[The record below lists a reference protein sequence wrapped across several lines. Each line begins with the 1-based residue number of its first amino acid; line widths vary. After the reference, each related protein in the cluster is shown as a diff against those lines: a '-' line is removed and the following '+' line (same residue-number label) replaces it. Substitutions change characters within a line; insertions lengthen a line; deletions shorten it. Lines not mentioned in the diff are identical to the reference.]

1 MDTSRPPRSRR
12 VGHSRSRARAS
23 YPSCVA
29 AYPHG
34 SRSVVFRLAHTRAFP
49 IGHVTLGLLD
59 RAFELRREFQFV
71 LDQIIKPATDLT
83 KLCLRKFAELAFHL
97 LDFAHMQMIER
108 ILLNFKPGVSQSSLS
123 VFRFLPGNQPRHRGY
138 DVDLRGIENS

>member
-1 MDTSRPPRSRR
+1 
-12 VGHSRSRARAS
+12 
-23 YPSCVA
+23 
-29 AYPHG
+29 
-34 SRSVVFRLAHTRAFP
+34 
-49 IGHVTLGLLD
+49 
-59 RAFELRREFQFV
+59 

-108 ILLNFKPGVSQSSLS
+108 IPLNFKPGVSQSSLS

-138 DVDLRGIENS
+138 DVDFRWYREFVTRNTVSSRMEASQPPRRPPLPAFVRLSPGLRRGKQQPLMHRSLLRQAKLAPARQERL